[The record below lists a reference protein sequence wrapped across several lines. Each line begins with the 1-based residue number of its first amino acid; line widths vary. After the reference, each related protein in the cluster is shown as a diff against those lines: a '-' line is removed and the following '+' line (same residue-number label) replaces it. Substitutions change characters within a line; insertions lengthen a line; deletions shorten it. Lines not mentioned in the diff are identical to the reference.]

1 MPDELL
7 TIVDRCRESGLSI
20 TNEEANDV
28 YRHCLRKIKLSKVK
42 KPEEYLFW
50 LFADEIKDY
59 LVRRAV
65 TAGTMIRII
74 EKEEARYGRA
84 AKK

>member
-1 MPDELL
+1 MPDGLWK
-7 TIVDRCRESGLSI
+7 IVDRCRETGLSI
-20 TNEEANDV
+20 ANEEVNDV
-28 YRHCLRKIKLSKVK
+28 YRHCLRKMELSKIK

-65 TAGTMIRII
+65 TAKTTLRMI
-74 EKEEARYGRA
+74 YGG
-84 AKK
+84 K